1 MLSPY
6 KVLDL
11 SDERGQ
17 LCGQILG
24 DLGADVVLVE
34 PPEGSRSRHTGPFY
48 RDQPHRDRS
57 LGFWAFNRNKRS
69 ITLDLDREADR
80 DKLRKLAAGADFL
93 IESVTPGDLA
103 KRGLGYADLSALN
116 PRLIYVSIS
125 AFGQDGPKADF
136 AATDLTL
143 VAAGGTLLLQGDAD
157 RSPLRITVPQA
168 FLHASADGAASAL
181 IAHHERLRSGLGQH
195 IDVSAQESI
204 SVAAF
209 SQPLVPSLGTVGV
222 KRESGGVRAGKFI
235 ARQVWPARDGH
246 VVAVLWFGPAIGP
259 ATSRL
264 MQCAYEHG
272 FCDEATRDTDWMTL
286 DAKLSSG
293 EVPMEE
299 FERLKGIVERFTR
312 SLTKAELMKL
322 ALEKSLLM
330 APVATIDEVVDSPH
344 FNARGY
350 WTPIAHPELEA
361 EVRYAGA
368 FAKFSESPIAYR
380 RRPPSLGEHNDD
392 VMREWLPRTEET
404 RPARSTSGRTSVDG
418 AMPLAGL
425 KVVDLF
431 WAMAGPATTRVLS
444 DYGATVVKV
453 ESSRRPD
460 TCRTIGPYVQGQ
472 FGIETSGLFMNLNAG
487 KLGVTLDLSDERG
500 RQIFR
505 DLVRWADVVTE
516 SFSPKA
522 MRAWGLDYPAL
533 KQIKPDIIMVSS
545 CLMGQTGPF
554 SKFAG
559 YGNLAA
565 AISGFGNLC
574 GWPDRAPAGP
584 YGSYTDCVAPRF
596 TISSI
601 LAALEYRR
609 RTGRGQYIDIS
620 QAEASMTFL
629 APAIL
634 EYTANGRVQRPSAD
648 RDRLMAPHG
657 AYPCAGEDSWIAI
670 ACGGDADWSALCAL
684 MKREDLARD
693 ARFATVDAR
702 LVNQDDLD
710 AILSAWTRNRD
721 GVELELQLQA
731 RKIPAAKVASS
742 TDMLTDPQLVHRG
755 HIVELEHSKFG
766 KVPIER
772 WPFKLSRTPGGPT
785 RVSPTLGRDNAYVLE
800 NFLGYDKDRVREL
813 LDNGIMR

>member
-11 SDERGQ
+11 SDERGH

-34 PPEGSRSRHTGPFY
+34 PPAGSRSRHTGPFY
-48 RDQPHRDRS
+48 RAQPHRDRS

-69 ITLDLDREADR
+69 ITLDLDRDTDR
-80 DKLRKLAAGADFL
+80 DALRKLAARADFL
-93 IESVTPGDLA
+93 IESGAPGDLA
-103 KRGLGYADLSALN
+103 MRGLGYADLSALN
-116 PRLIYVSIS
+116 PHLIYVSIS

-168 FLHASADGAASAL
+168 FLHAGADGAAAAL

-195 IDVSAQESI
+195 LDVSAQESI

-209 SQPLVPSLGTVGV
+209 SQPLVPALGTTGV
-222 KRESGGVRAGKFI
+222 QRESGGVRAGKFI

-246 VVAVLWFGPAIGP
+246 VVAVLWFGPAIGG

-264 MQCAYEHG
+264 MQSAYDHG

-286 DAKLSSG
+286 DAKLLSG

-299 FERLKGIVERFTR
+299 FERLKRIVERFTG
-312 SLTKAELMKL
+312 SLTKAELMNL

-330 APVATIDEVVDSPH
+330 APVATIDEVVNSPH

-350 WTPIAHPELEA
+350 WTPMAHPEVDA
-361 EVRYAGA
+361 EVRYPGA
-368 FAKFSESPIAYR
+368 FAKFSESPITQR
-380 RRPPSLGEHNDD
+380 RRPPSLGEHNDE
-392 VMREWLPRTEET
+392 VMRDWLPGTKET
-404 RPARSTSGRTSVDG
+404 RPARETSVNG
-418 AMPLAGL
+418 ALPLAGL

-431 WAMAGPATTRVLS
+431 WAMAGPATTRVLA

-460 TCRTIGPYVQGQ
+460 TCRTIGPYVQSE
-472 FGIETSGLFMNLNAG
+472 FGIESSGLFMNLNAG
-487 KLGVTLDLSDERG
+487 KLGVTLDLGDERG

-522 MRAWGLDYPAL
+522 MRAWGLDYQTL

-609 RTGRGQYIDIS
+609 RTGRGQQIDIS

-634 EYTANGRVQRPSAD
+634 EYTANGFVQQPIAD

-657 AYPCAGEDSWIAI
+657 AYQCAGDDCWIAI
-670 ACGGDADWSALCAL
+670 ACGSEAHWSALCAL
-684 MKREDLARD
+684 MEREDLARD
-693 ARFATVDAR
+693 ARFATLDAR
-702 LVNQDDLD
+702 LANQNQLD
-710 AILSAWTRNRD
+710 AIISAWTRNRD
-721 GVELELQLQA
+721 GGELESRLQA
-731 RKIPAAKVASS
+731 LKIPAAKVASS
-742 TDMLTDPQLVHRG
+742 TDMLVDPQLLHRE
-755 HIVELEHSKFG
+755 HIVELAHPKFG
-766 KVPIER
+766 KVPVER
-772 WPFKLSRTPGGPT
+772 WPFRFSRTPGGPA

-800 NFLGYDKDRVREL
+800 NFLGYSKERVSEL
-813 LDNGIMR
+813 LDNGVMR